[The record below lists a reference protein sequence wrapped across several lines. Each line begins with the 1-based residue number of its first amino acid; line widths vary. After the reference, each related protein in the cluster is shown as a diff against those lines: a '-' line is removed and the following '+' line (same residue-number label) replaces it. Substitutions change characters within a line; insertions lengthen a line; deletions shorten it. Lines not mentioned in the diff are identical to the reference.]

1 MDIHAGN
8 GVIEIGYIWFAPALQ
23 RTRAATEAMVL
34 MLDYAMTKL
43 RYRRMQ
49 WRCNAMNAKS
59 RSAAQRLGFRYEGIF
74 YNHLIFK
81 GLNRDTAWYSIL
93 DDEWP
98 DVKARL
104 EQWLAPNNFDA
115 HGLAKQSLS
124 ALMQS
129 RPPSTRGR
137 E

>member
-59 RSAAQRLGFRYEGIF
+59 RSAASRLSLRR
-74 YNHLIFK
+74 HL
-81 GLNRDTAWYSIL
+81 LQS
-93 DDEWP
+93 P
-98 DVKARL
+98 DLQGPEPR
-104 EQWLAPNNFDA
+104 
-115 HGLAKQSLS
+115 HSLVFN
-124 ALMQS
+124 S
-129 RPPSTRGR
+129 RRRMAGR
-137 E
+137 EGAS